1 MRNNL
6 TADNLP
12 LTVREYLMRGQQAQ
26 AIEQLTA
33 DYELSKAEA
42 EALIETYR
50 EQLRERKLALEVQ
63 VMQAEN
69 AREEDE
75 RKHTI
80 LVWGVRIAV
89 FVLILVALMLM
100 LK

>member
-12 LTVREYLMRGQQAQ
+12 LTVREYLMRGQQEQ